1 MGKCKLR
8 KEEIMTS
15 LEAEGRASSGR
26 SLPVMP
32 SHCAKPCLESEQD
45 CESGSR
51 WEGHVEQRDSMSKCP
66 DVTNERGR
74 KQVTWSVRVCAGVRQ
89 TGSWKVEAGLQD
101 QAGEDLWGVSGK
113 LLT

>member
-26 SLPVMP
+26 SLPGMP

-45 CESGSR
+45 CKSGSR
-51 WEGHVEQRDSMSKCP
+51 WEGHVEQRDSMSKCQMSLMNVEENKSP
-66 DVTNERGR
+66 GLSGSVLECGR
-74 KQVTWSVRVCAGVRQ
+74 QGAGRWGQVFKIRQ
-89 TGSWKVEAGLQD
+89 GRTYGACLGS
-101 QAGEDLWGVSGK
+101 S
-113 LLT
+113 